1 MVRDRDLHR
10 STVREAVSLPVGY
23 RRCDDELLI
32 GVAMPDAKTWWRNF
46 LGEGGP
52 VTVTLDGRERAGHAV
67 ATRDD
72 GGVRSAFSSDRE
84 LAGLADVQ
92 RAQHPAHAD
101 PQRARQREVG
111 DDFVGQQFVA
121 ALPEGLVLAQA
132 GVIGG
137 EALAELGGEPL
148 SSL

>member
-1 MVRDRDLHR
+1 MTR
-10 STVREAVSLPVGY
+10 SPLLSRLVGRVFAIVTYTGRRSGKRVSLPVGY

-72 GGVRSAFSSDRE
+72 GGVTVR
-84 LAGLADVQ
+84 VQ
-92 RAQHPAHAD
+92 LRP
-101 PQRARQREVG
+101 
-111 DDFVGQQFVA
+111 
-121 ALPEGLVLAQA
+121 
-132 GVIGG
+132 
-137 EALAELGGEPL
+137 
-148 SSL
+148 